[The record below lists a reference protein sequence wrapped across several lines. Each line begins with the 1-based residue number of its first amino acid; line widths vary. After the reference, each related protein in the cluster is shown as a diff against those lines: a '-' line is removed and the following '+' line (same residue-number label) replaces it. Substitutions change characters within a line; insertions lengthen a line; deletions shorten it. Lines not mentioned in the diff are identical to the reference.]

1 MASSFEEGEVPFDK
15 FAAATRVSELV
26 RVITR
31 NKNSPK
37 AVAAARAEGLSLS
50 QALGRNA
57 ARMEQESSSIENPT
71 VAAAAAVPGPRN
83 KVPLET
89 LDDALAIV
97 EAFFGR
103 APEKEKLEKKKYR
116 RVRLSKVDLEYIL
129 SYKSSPMPH
138 SPDASTGGLP
148 PPKSRLW
155 TTSSYCSPLSTARTM
170 ISWRCKRESTR
181 STRRKVTPI
190 TGSLTMKM
198 KPLELY
204 SLLQPR
210 GHDS

>member
-1 MASSFEEGEVPFDK
+1 M
-15 FAAATRVSELV
+15 
-26 RVITR
+26 R

-71 VAAAAAVPGPRN
+71 VAAAVPAPRN

-89 LDDALAIV
+89 LDDALAIG

-103 APEKEKLEKKKYR
+103 APEKKKKYM